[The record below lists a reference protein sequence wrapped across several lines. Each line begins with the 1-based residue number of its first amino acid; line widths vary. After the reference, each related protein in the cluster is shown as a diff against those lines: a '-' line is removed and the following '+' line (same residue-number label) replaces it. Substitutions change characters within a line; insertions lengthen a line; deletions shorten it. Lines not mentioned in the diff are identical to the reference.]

1 MRFAMSALSANR
13 MVAGLL
19 LSALISSTF
28 AARAEDVEYAKIG
41 WWSIS
46 YTKLDDLS
54 GCRAIAP
61 FEHGTVLGMAL
72 LQSKGGQGWVVSI
85 SNPKW
90 KPWMVKKR
98 RHDLRLETTRP
109 WRGTFSLSDD
119 KTSLVFVGASIDFM
133 NSIADAK
140 SLEVFDEND
149 RLLTSLDMKDSAA
162 AIRAVVKCEREHS
175 RPEPAQTVIRL
186 PGWWTGKRPPMPMN
200 YASQDFNAQEI
211 FRIVAPSVYFV
222 AGGTTRE
229 ASIGS
234 AVPVAADTAMSSR
247 TKN

>member
-28 AARAEDVEYAKIG
+28 AARAEDVDKIG

-54 GCRAIAP
+54 GCRATAP
-61 FEHGTVLGMAL
+61 FEQGTVLEMAL
-72 LQSKGGQGWVVSI
+72 FQKGGQGWVVSI

-109 WRGTFSLSDD
+109 WRGTFYLSDD

-149 RLLTSLDMKDSAA
+149 RLLTSLDM
-162 AIRAVVKCEREHS
+162 RAVVKCEREHS